1 MFQLQWKNPHQSVI
15 VLHLTF
21 IALGFVSCI
30 YLLYLDYLCMK
41 LLLSAINYTCCCG
54 RLRCQKMWT
63 LFHTG
68 VFMTWRCWPKAG
80 LASSTEV
87 NTRTGELLLTRS
99 SRLASSDLSH
109 GWCITSGSSKLQ
121 PDPRWAFFQF
131 SLFVQCNQCNSSA
144 PSSHCS
150 RICILR
156 FSKFK
161 KCVFTFSWNDMSKNV
176 ENDIKVSEW
185 LLYWLFS

>member
-1 MFQLQWKNPHQSVI
+1 
-15 VLHLTF
+15 
-21 IALGFVSCI
+21 
-30 YLLYLDYLCMK
+30 
-41 LLLSAINYTCCCG
+41 
-54 RLRCQKMWT
+54 
-63 LFHTG
+63 
-68 VFMTWRCWPKAG
+68 MTWRCWPKAG

-161 KCVFTFSWNDMSKNV
+161 KMCFYVFLKRHVKKHRKHYQSFRMITLLTFQLAYTMRCEIIV
-176 ENDIKVSEW
+176 CQFEVH
-185 LLYWLFS
+185 